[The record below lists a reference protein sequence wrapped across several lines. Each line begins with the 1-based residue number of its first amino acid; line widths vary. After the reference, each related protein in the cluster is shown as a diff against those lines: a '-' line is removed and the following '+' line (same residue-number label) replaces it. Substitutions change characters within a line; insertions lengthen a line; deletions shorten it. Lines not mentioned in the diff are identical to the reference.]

1 MPRPRTFPISE
12 VAPLLVEEREAIVQE
27 NGRISGRNHMVWR
40 RLSEKLAKKKINIS
54 AYNLYLAV
62 LRGPYEVH
70 QTLGICTEPVASD
83 RGNHEHS
90 STLCSD
96 LSRDRNMDGST
107 EESEEEY
114 FLSNQK
120 IADETLDR
128 KKFTVTFSTEEWA
141 EISPEDVTY
150 RSRRENFIRTYNIE
164 LEKKFAEPNKIEE
177 LGLAGPEAKEELEAG
192 RQDLCVVQVG
202 TTQEL
207 LTRAAPPQIKKEPDE
222 ALQQHWET
230 QWQEFLRRMQSPQS
244 GWGRQSPRLPQLWSK
259 DDSEDFQAS
268 VKAIV
273 DTIRWPAGEHMAQPM
288 PGLLRES
295 KEVGQRLDPSVKVK
309 EEVPDEED
317 TASLELRC
325 RRFRRFG
332 YKEAEGPREGLSR
345 LRELCHRW
353 LAPDT
358 HTKEQIL
365 DLVTLEQFLAILPPE
380 MQSWVRERGP
390 ETCARAVALAEDFLL
405 RLCEVK
411 VPGRKVQG
419 PLDEAA
425 ANSPKAEWDPSNAT
439 MESPLPMEVKPE
451 EDEADGHIW
460 MDFGLQRP
468 KKVDGMPLTGAQG
481 GLPQGPEELEEVAG
495 REMSPSEQ
503 PEETEGQAFPY
514 NKGFNGCPSQKG
526 LLEVVGEKTGINSE
540 KSCPPRADLPKKAQ
554 KMYECTYCGKI
565 CNSSAHLVIHERIHT
580 GEKPHKCSECGKS
593 FTQKGNLTTHKRIHM
608 GEKPHECRDCGK
620 SFSRRQQLMRH
631 ERIHSGEK
639 PYRCAV
645 CGKSF
650 CRKDSLITHKGTHV
664 QEKPFECSDFGEGF
678 PSNAGLQ
685 KT

>member
-1 MPRPRTFPISE
+1 M
-12 VAPLLVEEREAIVQE
+12 
-27 NGRISGRNHMVWR
+27 
-40 RLSEKLAKKKINIS
+40 
-54 AYNLYLAV
+54 
-62 LRGPYEVH
+62 
-70 QTLGICTEPVASD
+70 
-83 RGNHEHS
+83 
-90 STLCSD
+90 
-96 LSRDRNMDGST
+96 
-107 EESEEEY
+107 
-114 FLSNQK
+114 
-120 IADETLDR
+120 
-128 KKFTVTFSTEEWA
+128 
-141 EISPEDVTY
+141 
-150 RSRRENFIRTYNIE
+150 
-164 LEKKFAEPNKIEE
+164 EE
-177 LGLAGPEAKEELEAG
+177 LGLVGPEAKEELEAG
-192 RQDLCVVQVG
+192 GQDLCVVQVG
-202 TTQEL
+202 TVQEL

-230 QWQEFLRRMQSPQS
+230 QWQEFLRRMQSLQS
-244 GWGRQSPRLPQLWSK
+244 EWGWQSPRLPQLWSK
-259 DDSEDFQAS
+259 DDAEDFQAS

-273 DTIRWPAGEHMAQPM
+273 DTIWWPAGERMAQPF

-295 KEVGQRLDPSVKVK
+295 NEAGQRLDPSVKVK
-309 EEVPDEED
+309 EEVPDEEN
-317 TASLELRC
+317 TTSLELCC
-325 RRFRRFG
+325 RRFRQFG
-332 YKEAEGPREGLSR
+332 YMEAGGPREGLSQ

-353 LAPDT
+353 LAPDA

-365 DLVTLEQFLAILPPE
+365 DLVILEQFLAILPPE

-390 ETCARAVALAEDFLL
+390 ETCAQAVALAEDFLL
-405 RLCEVK
+405 RLREVK

-425 ANSPKAEWDPSNAT
+425 VESNAV
-439 MESPLPMEVKPE
+439 ELPLPMEVKPE

-460 MDFGLQRP
+460 MDFGLKRP

-481 GLPQGPEELEEVAG
+481 GLEELEEAPG
-495 REMSPSEQ
+495 RQMCPSEQ
-503 PEETEGQAFPY
+503 PEETEGRAFPY
-514 NKGFNGCPSQKG
+514 NKGFNWCPSQKG
-526 LLEVVGEKTGINSE
+526 LLKVVGEKTGSRSE

-554 KMYECTYCGKI
+554 KMYECAYCGKI
-565 CNSSAHLVIHERIHT
+565 CNNGAHLVIHERIHT

-620 SFSRRQQLMRH
+620 SFSRRQQLVRH

-650 CRKDSLITHKGTHV
+650 CRKDSLITHNGTHV
-664 QEKPFECSDFGEGF
+664 REKSFECSDFGEGF